1 MIFIV
6 YDSAQPPVQILLFDL
21 QIPFSSDLQA
31 VTSWTQISDSEL
43 AVDTAT
49 D

>member
-6 YDSAQPPVQILLFDL
+6 YYSAQPPVQILLFDL
-21 QIPFSSDLQA
+21 QIPFSSDWQSATNRAKLPG
-31 VTSWTQISDSEL
+31 SEL